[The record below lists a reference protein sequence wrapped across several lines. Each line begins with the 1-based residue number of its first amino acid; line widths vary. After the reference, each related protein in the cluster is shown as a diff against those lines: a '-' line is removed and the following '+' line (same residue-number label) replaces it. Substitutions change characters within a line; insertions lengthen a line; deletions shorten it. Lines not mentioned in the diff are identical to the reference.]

1 MPALSVERG
10 TVAEFDDARGL
21 GTVESGG
28 RAYPFHCT
36 QISDG
41 SRTIAV
47 GTEVTF
53 EVTAGRLGRW
63 EATAIT
69 PAPTT

>member
-1 MPALSVERG
+1 MPAAVVQG
-10 TVAEFDDARGL
+10 KVTEFDDARGL

-47 GTEVTF
+47 GTDVTF
-53 EVTAGRLGRW
+53 EVMAGRLGRW
-63 EATAIT
+63 EATVIT
-69 PAPTT
+69 PAPAP